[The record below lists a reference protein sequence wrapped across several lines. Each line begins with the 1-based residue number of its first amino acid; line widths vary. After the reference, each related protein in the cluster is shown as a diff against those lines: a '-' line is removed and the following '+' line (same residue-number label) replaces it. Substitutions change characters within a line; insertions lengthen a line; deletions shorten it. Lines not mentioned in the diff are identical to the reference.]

1 MFITVNVAKDSAD
14 CSVTSTESARGHWLN
29 NVLASEAPLISN
41 EAEEERE
48 TERVAVLPV
57 HEMKEDLVIELSSV
71 MVSVSPSPRV
81 ADIILPSETVML
93 SKLQPEIVE
102 EDERERREVERVAFV
117 LAGEKETRVRLSDP
131 VESVIRE

>member
-1 MFITVNVAKDSAD
+1 MAEDSSD
-14 CSVTSTESARGHWLN
+14 WSVTSTESARGHWLK
-29 NVLASEAPLISN
+29 NVLAVAAPLISN

-48 TERVAVLPV
+48 TCTVPVFPV
-57 HEMKEDLVIELSSV
+57 HEVKEDLVVELSSL

-81 ADIILPSETVML
+81 ADIILPEETVML
-93 SKLQPEIVE
+93 SKVQPEKVE
-102 EDERERREVERVAFV
+102 EEERKRREVERVAFV